1 MNDDNHVINASFQNC
16 VFSRICNNPKHNSIM
31 HVEKLMEDEARIEL
45 VQQDSKNAKLEIT
58 LYTLISIL
66 HLLEIGLFD
75 YVLC

>member
-1 MNDDNHVINASFQNC
+1 
-16 VFSRICNNPKHNSIM
+16 
-31 HVEKLMEDEARIEL
+31 MEDEARIEL

-66 HLLEIGLFD
+66 QLLEIGLFD

>member
-1 MNDDNHVINASFQNC
+1 
-16 VFSRICNNPKHNSIM
+16 M

-66 HLLEIGLFD
+66 QLLEIGLFD